1 MKQTTNLKL
10 NKPDYEDI
18 ADVAKLNENSDILD
32 REVNDRLST
41 TNGGTVEK
49 DLTIKGKLNAN
60 GETKVTGT
68 MQTADIFVGGWNTDT
83 RTPDDNNRSSLRVN
97 GELETYGQINNHGN
111 NASLGSLNVIGDA
124 YLSGNTSVGGSFTA
138 EGEIR
143 LNNRTYVKGTLDMS
157 NQSLKAGDGT
167 FTGTLRADADFIT
180 HNVKPKE
187 TDIYTIGNSSKYYK
201 KAYVNAITSKD
212 GLTVDS
218 DVTVNGA
225 LKASNLSADEAL
237 NNSSVNPVQNKVI
250 TAALSQKS
258 DVGHKHKPQDIIFSV
273 NANLK
278 CVYTHTV
285 HAEETAPD
293 EGNHNVGWQV
303 TNYNNFPVSTLNL
316 AIEKLN
322 SFKLGKKTYNT
333 GPSMGMDQGVVVT
346 EIKSLSVP
354 DWSISPYNTLEFYT
368 YGGYVRYIASGEYPE
383 KDLIY
388 GVYDEET
395 FSLEFEANI
404 GITAH
409 THSLE
414 GTQITGTLPVSKG
427 GTGGKTAAEA
437 RKNLGIGN
445 VDNTSDMNKPVSN
458 AVQAALSSYSQSL
471 GSSINL
477 LGEQVSDNTDNISAN
492 QKNIKNLTTNYN
504 GLSEALSILRSDLTE
519 LQNSIKDKLPKG
531 TTTYLFTP
539 ENVVS
544 TAFSGG
550 SKSYSQNVLS
560 SPYYIELKSCRNRTV
575 WVGLYDYDENF
586 LEAQKCKLKLM
597 SISEHQECPTIG
609 LETKP
614 TRDIRLAVIDLG
626 VYENTENTEG
636 YCTIVDGLAPLG
648 LI

>member
-18 ADVAKLNENSDILD
+18 ADVEKLNENSDILD

-41 TNGGTVEK
+41 TNGGTIEK
-49 DLTIKGKLNAN
+49 DLTVNGKLNAN

-68 MQTADIFVGGWNTDT
+68 MQAADIFVGGWDTDA
-83 RTPDDNNRSSLRVN
+83 RMPDNNNRSSLRVN
-97 GELETYGQINNHGN
+97 GEFETYGQINNHGN
-111 NASLGSLNVIGDA
+111 NASLGPLSVIGDA

-201 KAYVNAITSKD
+201 KAYINAITSKE

-225 LKASNLSADEAL
+225 LKANNLSADEAL
-237 NNSSVNPVQNKVI
+237 NDSSVNPVQNKVI
-250 TAALSQKS
+250 TDALSKKS
-258 DVGHKHKPQDIIFSV
+258 DLGHKHTPKDIVYSV

-278 CVYTHTV
+278 CVYTNTV
-285 HAEETAPD
+285 HASGTAPD
-293 EGNHNVGWQV
+293 EGNHNVGWRV
-303 TNYNNFPVSTLNL
+303 LNYTGFSADTLK
-316 AIEKLN
+316 AAMDKLDTLT
-322 SFKLGKKTYNT
+322 LGNKTYNT
-333 GPSMGMDQGVVVT
+333 KSPTGMGKGSVITEMPSAD
-346 EIKSLSVP
+346 VP
-354 DWSISPYNTLEFYT
+354 NWEISPYDTLMFYT

-388 GVYDEET
+388 SVDDEET

-414 GTQITGTLPVSKG
+414 GTQITGTLPLSKG
-427 GTGGKTAAEA
+427 GTGGTTAAEA

-445 VDNTSDMNKPVSN
+445 VDNTSDMNKPVST

-471 GSSINL
+471 GSSINS
-477 LGEQVSDNTDNISAN
+477 LGEQVSENTDNISAN

-539 ENVVS
+539 DNVVS

-550 SKSYSQNVLS
+550 SKSYSQNVLR
-560 SPYYIELKSCRNRTV
+560 SPYYIELKSCRDRTV

-614 TRDIRLAVIDLG
+614 TKDIRLAVIDLG